1 MYGRCLEA
9 AKEEVVPESFDLHVL
24 MRDESQIDKHVEA
37 DHELGNPS
45 GIPVAL
51 DEEGKGKGE
60 GSPDIAE
67 VEEIE
72 EVFLREPERDAH
84 CLEDSKQTDW
94 YGISLHPSI
103 PFHKG
108 GAGTHSTSVCLVA
121 DELQRSISACR

>member
-1 MYGRCLEA
+1 MG
-9 AKEEVVPESFDLHVL
+9 
-24 MRDESQIDKHVEA
+24 DESQIDKHVEA

-45 GIPVAL
+45 GIPVAM

-72 EVFLREPERDAH
+72 EVFLREPERDVH

-103 PFHKG
+103 PFHEG

-121 DELQRSISACR
+121 DELRRSARRM

>member
-9 AKEEVVPESFDLHVL
+9 AKEEVVPEPFDLHVL
-24 MRDESQIDKHVEA
+24 MGDESQIDKHVEA

-94 YGISLHPSI
+94 YGISLHSASLSMRVELELI
-103 PFHKG
+103 LRPFVLSLMSFSNQQG
-108 GAGTHSTSVCLVA
+108 
-121 DELQRSISACR
+121 ACR